1 MSPMPK
7 VVFTNYH
14 FNEELSDGLE
24 SLRENLMKKSEEKS
38 IEITDKQLKEW
49 EEFLIHQTPGGLN
62 YQSARRTAA
71 IQSIGMVAVQVIQ
84 ALLPAYREQQ
94 KIVSELVEEVEYWKN
109 RHANLSDSKTNE
121 YHAGYKDGY
130 DEAKHGGDGRYSL
143 VKELREEIQELKEE
157 NEKHIDAL
165 KNITS

>member
-1 MSPMPK
+1 MIP
-7 VVFTNYH
+7 
-14 FNEELSDGLE
+14 EE
-24 SLRENLMKKSEEKS
+24 
-38 IEITDKQLKEW
+38 QLKEW

-62 YQSARRTAA
+62 YQ
-71 IQSIGMVAVQVIQ
+71 MVAVQVIQ
-84 ALLPAYREQQ
+84 TLLPAYREQQ

-157 NEKHIDAL
+157 NEKHKETLDQF
-165 KNITS
+165 KM